1 MDLVRR
7 SLAMGDSSSKS
18 PNRGEVHERMYYK
31 KDDKIFTTE
40 IEVRKIQNKILR
52 PPTPKELRYR
62 VRNNL
67 PPNFASQSPKK

>member
-7 SLAMGDSSSKS
+7 SLKMDSSRS
-18 PNRGEVHERMYYK
+18 PQRCSDQERRYYK

-40 IEVRKIQNKILR
+40 IEVRNIQKKILR
-52 PPTPKELRYR
+52 PPTPRDLRYR

-67 PPNFASQSPKK
+67 PPNAAPLSPKK